1 MFKMA
6 FLQVDYKDLEMIKD
20 ALENEISNL
29 NNQVYTTDDDKEV
42 IDEHKQL
49 LKKVNKKIDFVLGN
63 N

>member
-29 NNQVYTTDDDKEV
+29 NNQVYTTEDDKEV

>member
-29 NNQVYTTDDDKEV
+29 NNQVYTTDDKE
-42 IDEHKQL
+42 
-49 LKKVNKKIDFVLGN
+49 N
-63 N
+63 NC